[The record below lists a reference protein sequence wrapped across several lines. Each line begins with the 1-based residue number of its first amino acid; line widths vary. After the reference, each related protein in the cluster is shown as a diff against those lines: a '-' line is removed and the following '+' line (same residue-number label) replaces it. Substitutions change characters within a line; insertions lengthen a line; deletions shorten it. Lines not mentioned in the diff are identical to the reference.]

1 MMGYR
6 YGRGY
11 DMMSWGGL
19 FWLIPLVLII
29 IIAIAAYKITTSGK
43 GNSNITINDN
53 SIEIL
58 KQRYARGE
66 IDEEQYRKMRDT
78 IESR

>member
-1 MMGYR
+1 MR
-6 YGRGY
+6 YTLLLGAY
-11 DMMSWGGL
+11 
-19 FWLIPLVLII
+19 
-29 IIAIAAYKITTSGK
+29 YKITTSGK
-43 GNSNITINDN
+43 RNSNITINDN

-78 IESR
+78 IESK